1 MDGLSDEALLAGLG
15 SGNPEAA
22 AAFIR
27 RFQGRVYGLAVT
39 MLRDPDLAEDV
50 AQETFVRVWRHAAT
64 YDARRGRVPTWVLAI
79 ARNLAIDRA
88 RLRSATPVDPD
99 VIASELEL
107 SREDAPV
114 DVAERERVRQ
124 AVGALPDDQ
133 RRALV
138 LAMYAG
144 RTAREISEL
153 DGVALG
159 TVKTR
164 IRAAMLKL
172 RDTLGVHHEL

>member
-1 MDGLSDEALLAGLG
+1 VEGVSDEALLARLG

-39 MLRDPDLAEDV
+39 MLRNPDLAEDV
-50 AQETFVRVWRHAAT
+50 AQETFVRVWRHSAT

-79 ARNLAIDRA
+79 ARNLAIDRT
-88 RLRSATPVDPD
+88 RLRSATPVDPE

-107 SREDAPV
+107 ATEDAP
-114 DVAERERVRQ
+114 VAERERVRQ
-124 AVGALPDDQ
+124 AVSALPDDQ

>member
-1 MDGLSDEALLAGLG
+1 VEALSDETLLAGLG

-27 RFQGRVYGLAVT
+27 RFQGRVYGLALT

-50 AQETFVRVWRHAAT
+50 AQETFMRVWRHAAT

-88 RLRSATPVDPD
+88 RMRSATPVDPD

-107 SREDAPV
+107 AREDAPI
-114 DVAERERVRQ
+114 DIAERERVRQ
-124 AVGALPDDQ
+124 AVGLLPDDQ

-172 RDTLGVHHEL
+172 RDALGVQHEL

>member
-1 MDGLSDEALLAGLG
+1 VEGVSDEALLAGLG

-88 RLRSATPVDPD
+88 RLRSATPVDPE

-107 SREDAPV
+107 ATEDAPV
-114 DVAERERVRQ
+114 DIAERERVRQ

-164 IRAAMLKL
+164 IRAALLKL